1 MYVAGEQQREIATIR
16 PRTITLKLSDA
27 DCERIAK
34 EAEKAGLMKHILI
47 MSNGAEKKNHNLSWR
62 DELSKL
68 KGGDT
73 E

>member
-34 EAEKAGLMKHILI
+34 EAGKAGLMKHILI
-47 MSNGAEKKNHNLSWR
+47 MSNGAEKKI
-62 DELSKL
+62 
-68 KGGDT
+68 T
-73 E
+73 I